1 MIAEQSIAL
10 QSVETSGEQGRE
22 QRNWAGN
29 YAYRAARL
37 HHPATVAE
45 VQELAARSSKLR
57 ALGTRHSFNSIA
69 DTSEDMVSL
78 ARFDQIIGLDRAN
91 GTVTVGAGIRC
102 GQLGPF
108 LDAQG
113 FALHNLAS
121 LPHISIAGACATAT
135 HGSGD
140 RNGNLATFVRAM
152 EIVTASG
159 EIVALDRDQNGD
171 AFRAS
176 VVGLGAMGIVTQLT
190 LDVVP
195 AFTIRQDI
203 YENLPLT
210 TLEAHFDAIT
220 SGAYSVSLF
229 TDWRQPAFTQIWR
242 KSLVA
247 PDNAVRPADASPVA
261 ENRTAPDAE
270 WFGATLANRPL
281 HPIAGVSAEN
291 CTLQGVP
298 GPWYDRLPHF
308 RMEYTPSRGDELQTE
323 YLVPRPHALAALGAV
338 AAMRERIAPLLLI
351 SEIRTIAA
359 DDLWLSP
366 CCGQDCVAIHFT
378 WKPDWHE
385 VERLLPHIEAALAPF
400 QARPHW
406 GKLFTMRPAVLQAL
420 YPNLPDFKELLH
432 TYDPQGKFRN
442 AFVNDTLFATP

>member
-1 MIAEQSIAL
+1 MIAEQSIAP
-10 QSVETSGEQGRE
+10 QSVEQWGEQGPRQHNE

-29 YAYRAARL
+29 YQYHAARL
-37 HHPATVAE
+37 HHPGTVGE
-45 VQELAARSSKLR
+45 VQELAARSVKLR

-69 DTSEDMVSL
+69 DTSEDLVSL
-78 ARFDQIIGLDRAN
+78 ARFDQIVGLDRER

-108 LDAQG
+108 LDAHG

-140 RNGNLATFVRAM
+140 LNGNLATFVRAL

-159 EIVALDRDQNGD
+159 DIVTLDRDRDGD
-171 AFRAS
+171 LFRGA
-176 VVGLGAMGIVTQLT
+176 VVGLGAMGIVTRLT

-195 AFTIRQDI
+195 AFLIRQDV
-203 YENLPLT
+203 YENLPLS

-242 KSLVA
+242 KSRVA
-247 PDNAVRPADASPVA
+247 PDTAAHPAD
-261 ENRTAPDAE
+261 NRTAPDAE
-270 WFGATLANRPL
+270 WFGATLARVPL

-291 CTLQGVP
+291 CTLQGAP

-323 YLVPRPHALAALGAV
+323 YLVPRADALAALGAI
-338 AAMRERIAPLLLI
+338 ARMRAQIAPLLLI

-378 WKPDWHE
+378 WKPDWPA
-385 VERLLPHIEAALAPF
+385 VARLLPRIEAALAPF

-406 GKLFTMRPAVLQAL
+406 GKLFTTQPAALQAL
-420 YPNLPDFKELLH
+420 YPRLPDFKELLH
-432 TYDPQGKFRN
+432 TYDPHGKFRN